1 MIKNLRVILF
11 AENTPVK
18 LRLATK
24 LRSMV
29 DDLVHVESS
38 VEGLKAVTAG
48 QFDAAIISEDID
60 DYYSSGDII
69 RILLESNTIQTILT
83 ITEREDTPEHLRD
96 DDLEPRIQSIH
107 ISEAENCCQRILA
120 GLEEAA
126 QQIERKRAIQ
136 TKRASLTDTPLFDS
150 VPTGLYRINPDGDFL
165 DMNETLVE
173 LFRAP
178 NREALLADNYFMMF
192 KETEDKQTWND
203 IMHRDGMIRGLVVE
217 IEQYDGSMIWIRDN
231 ARPVYNES
239 GVITFYDGSLENVT
253 LQKQHEDKLTFL
265 ATHDILTGLPNR
277 NFFNDQAALTIS
289 QARYNGDILA
299 FLIFDLDYF
308 NRINETFGN
317 KTGDKILQLIAER
330 TRIQLR
336 KSDLISRLSGD
347 KFIALL
353 SSIRTRRD
361 ALSVAKKISSIFD
374 EPFRIEDR
382 EISIT
387 ASSGIAFYP
396 EHGEE
401 VSTLVK
407 RAEIAVYAVKDRD
420 RGGYMIFSDS
430 LHYS

>member
-1 MIKNLRVILF
+1 M
-11 AENTPVK
+11 
-18 LRLATK
+18 
-24 LRSMV
+24 
-29 DDLVHVESS
+29 
-38 VEGLKAVTAG
+38 
-48 QFDAAIISEDID
+48 IISE
-60 DYYSSGDII
+60 
-69 RILLESNTIQTILT
+69 
-83 ITEREDTPEHLRD
+83 
-96 DDLEPRIQSIH
+96 
-107 ISEAENCCQRILA
+107 
-120 GLEEAA
+120 LEEAA
-126 QQIERKRAIQ
+126 ERSAKNRAAQ
-136 TKRASLTDTPLFDS
+136 TKRATLSDTPLFDS
-150 VPTGLYRINPDGDFL
+150 VPTGLYRIDPKGDFL
-165 DMNETLVE
+165 NMNQTLVE

-178 NREALLADNYFMMF
+178 NRETLLADNYFMMF
-192 KETEDKQTWND
+192 KESDDKQTWKD
-203 IMHRDGMIRGLVVE
+203 IMQRDGMIRGLVVE
-217 IEQYDGSMIWIRDN
+217 IEQYDGSTIWVRDN
-231 ARPVYNES
+231 ARPVYDEKGS
-239 GVITFYDGSLENVT
+239 IAFYDGSLENVT

-317 KTGDKILQLIAER
+317 KIGDRILQLIAER

-374 EPFRIEDR
+374 EPFRIDDR
-382 EISIT
+382 EINIT
-387 ASSGIAFYP
+387 ASSGISFYP

-401 VSTLVK
+401 VSTLIN

-420 RGGYMIFSDS
+420 RGGYMIYSDS
-430 LHYS
+430 LHI